1 VIERA
6 VRRRPIVAVIG
17 AANASAAAEESA
29 REIGRGIV
37 DRGFR
42 LVTGGLGGVMRA
54 ASEGAR
60 SSDRYREGDIVG
72 IVPGADPGDANVFVD
87 IVVPTNM
94 GIARN
99 VLVVASASAVVAIGG
114 GAGTLSEIAVAWQLA
129 KPIVALDV
137 EGWSRRLQRAKL
149 DDRRAEA
156 VVAARDA
163 GQALDWLSNLLDSSH

>member
-1 VIERA
+1 
-6 VRRRPIVAVIG
+6 
-17 AANASAAAEESA
+17 
-29 REIGRGIV
+29 
-37 DRGFR
+37 
-42 LVTGGLGGVMRA
+42 MRA